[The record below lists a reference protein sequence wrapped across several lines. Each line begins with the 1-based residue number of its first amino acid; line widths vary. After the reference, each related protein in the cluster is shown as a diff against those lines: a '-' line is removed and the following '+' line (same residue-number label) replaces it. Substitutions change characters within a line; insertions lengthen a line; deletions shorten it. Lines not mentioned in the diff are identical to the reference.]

1 MKAQKTIITN
11 IALAIVL
18 WIAVPVLAAESH
30 VTTAQ
35 QFQTALS
42 TAAVSDEDA
51 TIFLAAGIYADN
63 FGFINASSVVKTITI
78 KAEQGVNPGQ
88 VILDGGQVGGVLYLE
103 APDDNV
109 SFIVE
114 KMTFQKGSTANGGGL
129 FITSSGNID
138 VSNCQFIENI
148 GGQNGGGVYI
158 NAYGTEKTVNFTN
171 NSVSNNTIPTAQG
184 VHGGGIYLALSGTG
198 STINLTNNIITK
210 NSTHGTHGRGKGGGI
225 IVSSSQATSTIILTG
240 NNISENFA
248 YDNGGGVNIS
258 FAQTSGTTITLTKND
273 INNNRTAV
281 EPGGG
286 VFLQAGTI
294 NCTNNNIKNNSA
306 PVDGVGG
313 GAYLQAI
320 TINCTK
326 NNIQNNSS
334 NWNDG
339 GISCTASTVTLSDN
353 YIIGNSSGNGGGIG
367 VYGNTIALTN
377 NIIAGNSAS
386 SSRGGLY
393 VSVNNVLDLINNTI
407 TGNSA
412 SGNGGGVYFSLGGS
426 AVAHVYNNIIW
437 GNEAQTDGDDIFI
450 DGYGPTKEFY
460 YNNFHEIAG
469 TGTWDYSSGN
479 NIDVAPLFVDSANGD
494 YQLSA
499 GSLCINAGTNTAP
512 QLPSTDIDGY
522 PRIGDGVVDMGAYEH
537 STTELHP
544 ADTNQNWN
552 LEADESSAYGV
563 AWKNGDTWASGPDPI
578 PIDYVTRAGFL
589 KESGGTYSNAGG
601 GRPGCWVP

>member
-1 MKAQKTIITN
+1 MNAHKTIITN
-11 IALAIVL
+11 IALAMVL
-18 WIAVPVLAAESH
+18 WIANPVQAAEFH

-42 TAAVSDEDA
+42 TAAVSVEDA

-63 FGFINASSVVKTITI
+63 FGFINTSSVEKTITI
-78 KAEQGVNPGQ
+78 KSEDGVTEGQ
-88 VILDGGQVGGVLYLE
+88 VILDGGQVGGVIYLE
-103 APDDNV
+103 APNENV
-109 SFIVE
+109 SFVFE
-114 KMTFQKGSTANGGGL
+114 KITFQKGSTSSGGGL
-129 FITSSGNID
+129 YINSSGNID
-138 VSNCQFIENI
+138 VTNCLFIGNTAYS
-148 GGQNGGGVYI
+148 NGGGVFI
-158 NAYGTEKTVNFTN
+158 NSSGTEKTINFTN
-171 NSVSNNTIPTAQG
+171 NFISNNTIPTSG
-184 VHGGGIYLALSGTG
+184 GNNGGGIHLVSSGPG
-198 STINLTNNIITK
+198 STIKLINNIIT
-210 NSTHGTHGRGKGGGI
+210 NNTTYGTHGRGVGGGVYV
-225 IVSSSQATSTIILTG
+225 VSSQTTSTIILTD
-240 NNISENFA
+240 NSIAENSGHE
-248 YDNGGGVNIS
+248 YGGGVYVS
-258 FAQTSGTTITLTKND
+258 FAETSGTTITLTNND
-273 INNNRTAV
+273 IKNNKINMRQ
-281 EPGGG
+281 GGG
-286 VFLQAGTI
+286 VFLRAGTI
-294 NCTNNNIKNNSA
+294 SCTNNNIKNNS
-306 PVDGVGG
+306 VGEHGG
-313 GAYLQAI
+313 GAILYAN
-320 TINCTK
+320 TINFSK
-326 NNIQNNSS
+326 NDIKNNSS
-334 NWNDG
+334 GYTG
-339 GISCTASTVTLSDN
+339 GGVSFSGTVVTLSDN
-353 YIIGNSSGNGGGIG
+353 NITENSSGSGGGIAIDAG
-367 VYGNTIALTN
+367 TILLTN

-386 SSRGGLY
+386 SSGGGLS
-393 VSVNNVLDLINNTI
+393 VSPSIILNLINNTI
-407 TGNSA
+407 TENSV
-412 SGNGGGVYFSLGGS
+412 SGSGGGVYFNIGGG

-450 DGYGPTKEFY
+450 AGYGPTKEFY